1 MNPFTA
7 PQRRVMFG
15 PDDGPLSML
24 NLRGDSCP
32 KCCSED
38 TTEEERFADVDTGD
52 AYAYYVCNSCGF
64 LWGWAN

>member
-1 MNPFTA
+1 
-7 PQRRVMFG
+7 
-15 PDDGPLSML
+15 ML

-52 AYAYYVCNSCGF
+52 AHAYYVCNSCGF